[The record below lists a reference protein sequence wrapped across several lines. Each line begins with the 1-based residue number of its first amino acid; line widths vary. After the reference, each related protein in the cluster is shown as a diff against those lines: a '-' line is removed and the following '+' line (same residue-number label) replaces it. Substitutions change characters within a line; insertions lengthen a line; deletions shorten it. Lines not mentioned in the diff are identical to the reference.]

1 MLTFH
6 HEVLWLST
14 ETNFI
19 ANTQE
24 TILYEFINYTFK
36 ITATFPMSLTKHG
49 IKVADILLAH
59 LVVKT
64 FTCILS
70 HHILMNWCWDG
81 VSTKRLSHWQSWK
94 FPSLWK
100 WVKWPCSCSD
110 FSQELGDTFQIT
122 TIPWMIAEIS
132 ILTKGCHIDSHDGHE
147 FWIAIIHCL
156 VDEIFILQEKDP

>member
-14 ETNFI
+14 ETNCI
-19 ANTQE
+19 ANTQH

-70 HHILMNWCWDG
+70 HHILWIGAEMGFRQKHNHGNFHLYENEWNDHALAQISVKSLAIHFKSPQSLEWLLKYQFLLKAATLTVMKFMN
-81 VSTKRLSHWQSWK
+81 SES
-94 FPSLWK
+94 P
-100 WVKWPCSCSD
+100 
-110 FSQELGDTFQIT
+110 
-122 TIPWMIAEIS
+122 
-132 ILTKGCHIDSHDGHE
+132 
-147 FWIAIIHCL
+147 
-156 VDEIFILQEKDP
+156 